1 MGRVR
6 AWHYVGDIVVALSP
20 KAYSLSAASQ
30 RATVA
35 APLSVF
41 VSQPQSWGLA
51 NKQTNQTTTLWII
64 DQS

>member
-41 VSQPQSWGLA
+41 VSQPQSWGLRQ
-51 NKQTNQTTTLWII
+51 QTNQSNDNTLNH
-64 DQS
+64 